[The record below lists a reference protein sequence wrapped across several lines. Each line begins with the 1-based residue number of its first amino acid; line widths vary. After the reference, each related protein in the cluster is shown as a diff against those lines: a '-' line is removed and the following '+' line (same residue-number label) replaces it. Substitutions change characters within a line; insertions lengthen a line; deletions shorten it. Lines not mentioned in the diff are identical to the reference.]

1 MPTYI
6 RPARVDITEG
16 GCRLPWGLIGG
27 LAATVVVGLFV
38 AAHLEEIAI
47 GLTVAAVV
55 TVTAVGLLYR
65 HAPLAYWAPQRSR
78 AINATVTAQAIPVSS
93 HPAIEGG
100 QHVHIHVTDEAAAA
114 ELVAAIRGS
123 QSWSA

>member
-16 GCRLPWGLIGG
+16 GCRLPWGLLGG
-27 LAATVVVGLFV
+27 LAATVTVGLFV
-38 AAHLEEIAI
+38 AAHLEEIAV
-47 GLTVAAVV
+47 GLMAAAVV
-55 TVTAVGLLYR
+55 TAAAVRLLYR
-65 HAPLAYWAPQRSR
+65 HAPLAYWGPQRSR
-78 AINATVTAQAIPVSS
+78 AINATVTAQAIPVPS

-100 QHVHIHVTDEAAAA
+100 QHVHIHVNDQAAAA
-114 ELVAAIRGS
+114 ELAAAIRGS